1 MMTVVTG
8 GSGSGKSAYAENQI
22 QKTGR
27 FPRYYIA
34 TMENRDEESQKRVDR
49 HRAMRA
55 DKHFITIESPYDLEQ
70 VCLEEKGAVLLECMS
85 NLVANEL
92 FLKDGMAQMERTV
105 EKIIQGVAQLKAQ
118 SHDLV
123 IVTNEV
129 FSDGCIYDEWTE
141 KYIKCLGIV
150 NQRLSELADR
160 VVEVVYTI
168 PVIQKEDKNE
178 FVL

>member
-1 MMTVVTG
+1 MIIVVTG

-22 QKTGR
+22 KKFGQL
-27 FPRYYIA
+27 PRYYLA

-55 DKHFITIESPYDLEQ
+55 DKHFITVECPFDLDK

-92 FLKDGMAQMERTV
+92 FLRDGMGQLEHTV
-105 EKIIQGVAQLKAQ
+105 EKIIQGVLHLKEQ
-118 SHDLV
+118 SFHMV

-129 FSDGCIYDEWTE
+129 FSDGCRYDEWTE
-141 KYIKCLGIV
+141 QYIKCLGIV
-150 NQRLSELADR
+150 NQRLSDLADR

-168 PVIQKEDKNE
+168 PVIQKEE
-178 FVL
+178 RR